1 MKERR
6 HLSAEERALW
16 ETVAKRSV
24 PLDKAVAK
32 LARPKPR
39 QPEVNSP
46 AKPKSLPSFKVG
58 QSVNHSTD
66 HDLLPSLDQQMR
78 IAPVQMDKKAFGRLK
93 RGKLKPQARID
104 LHGMTLAQAHP
115 ALTGF
120 ILRSASAG
128 HRLVLVITGKGK
140 NRDDGGPIPTKFGV
154 LRHQVPQWLS
164 MAPLG
169 AMVLQVSEAHIRHGG
184 YGAYYVYL
192 RRSR

>member
-1 MKERR
+1 MKKPR

-16 ETVAKRSV
+16 DMVAKRAE
-24 PLDKAVAK
+24 PLDKPAAK
-32 LARPKPR
+32 LARAKPR
-39 QPEVNSP
+39 APEVKSP
-46 AKPKSLPSFKVG
+46 TKTKPLAPFKVG
-58 QSVNHSTD
+58 QSVDHSAD
-66 HDLLPSLDQQMR
+66 HDLLPSLGQQMR
-78 IAPVQMDKKAFGRLK
+78 AAPVQMDQKAFGRMK

-154 LRHQVPQWLS
+154 LRHQVPQWLA

-169 AMVLQVSEAHIRHGG
+169 ALVLQVSEAHIRHGG
-184 YGAYYVYL
+184 GGAYYVYL
-192 RRSR
+192 RRAR